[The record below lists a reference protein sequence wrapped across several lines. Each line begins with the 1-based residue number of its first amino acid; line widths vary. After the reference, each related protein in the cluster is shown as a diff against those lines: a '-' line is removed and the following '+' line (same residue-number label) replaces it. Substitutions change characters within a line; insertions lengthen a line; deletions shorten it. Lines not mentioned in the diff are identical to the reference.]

1 MVKTMTEEME
11 IRLIN
16 EAIVDIND
24 ALSGLDAIKEGLGL
38 RGQSAID
45 ANLEAAKP
53 RLRRIILQ
61 NLGKSKL
68 LDKAYCLLF

>member
-38 RGQSAID
+38 RGQSAIE
-45 ANLEAAKP
+45 ANLEAAKS
-53 RLRRIILQ
+53 RLKRIILL
-61 NLGKSKL
+61 NLGQV
-68 LDKAYCLLF
+68 

>member
-1 MVKTMTEEME
+1 ME

-38 RGQSAID
+38 RGQSAIE
-45 ANLEAAKP
+45 ANLEAAKS
-53 RLRRIILQ
+53 RLKRIILL
-61 NLGKSKL
+61 NLGQV
-68 LDKAYCLLF
+68 